1 MDDQR
6 PDVTVDRDRAA
17 LTNGDG
23 GPGSGG
29 FRRRTRATAKAG
41 DGGRWLGRS
50 SVKVRATAG
59 ATAVVAAALAIGATG
74 LVLMVRDSLRDG
86 LEAQADQRASA
97 IAAQITASG
106 PPTPTPTEPGAATPP
121 DDESDGDDDG
131 PDDVVWQV
139 LDDHGRVVAASE
151 PLGVVLPGPTLLPGA
166 EHRYVMATERA
177 AGYTI
182 TVGVSLEDVDDAT
195 SALVT
200 PLALGLPLILL
211 LVAGVTW
218 TVVARA
224 LAPIER
230 IRREAEEITGD
241 RLDRRVPE
249 PASRDEVHR
258 MARTMNRMLAR
269 LQTSR
274 DRQQQFVAD
283 ASHELRSPL
292 TSIRQ
297 AAEVSRAHPGA
308 LPDGELTETVLE
320 ESARMQ
326 RLVDQLL
333 LLTRAGD
340 GALTRTREEVDCD
353 DLVLAEAGRL
363 RRAGV
368 TVDTTGVLAGRVRAD
383 PAALAQVVRN
393 LADNAARHATSTVA
407 VAVRPV
413 RNGVEL
419 TVDDD
424 GHGIAAD
431 QRERVFERFVR
442 LDEARARDDGGS
454 GLGLAIVAELVGAHG
469 GTVTIA
475 ESALGG
481 ARFTVRLPA

>member
-1 MDDQR
+1 L
-6 PDVTVDRDRAA
+6 V
-17 LTNGDG
+17 
-23 GPGSGG
+23 
-29 FRRRTRATAKAG
+29 
-41 DGGRWLGRS
+41 WLLLDYRS
-50 SVKVRATAG
+50 A
-59 ATAVVAAALAIGATG
+59 
-74 LVLMVRDSLRDG
+74 
-86 LEAQADQRASA
+86 
-97 IAAQITASG
+97 
-106 PPTPTPTEPGAATPP
+106 
-121 DDESDGDDDG
+121 
-131 PDDVVWQV
+131 
-139 LDDHGRVVAASE
+139 VVAASE
-151 PLGVVLPGPTLLPGA
+151 PLGVVLPGPPLLPGA
-166 EHRYVMATERA
+166 DHRYVMAVART
-177 AGYTI
+177 GDYTVV
-182 TVGVSLEDVDDAT
+182 VGVSLEDVDDAT

-200 PLALGLPLILL
+200 PLAVGLPLLLL

-269 LQTSR
+269 LQASR

-308 LPDGELTETVLE
+308 LPDGELTDTVLAE
-320 ESARMQ
+320 AGRMS

-340 GALTRTREEVDCD
+340 GAPIRTREDVDCD
-353 DLVLAEAGRL
+353 DLVLAEAARL
-363 RRAGV
+363 RRSGL
-368 TVDTTGVLAGRVRAD
+368 TVDTTGVAAGRVRAD
-383 PAALAQVVRN
+383 PVALAQVVRN
-393 LADNAARHATSTVA
+393 LADNAARHASSTVA

-413 RNGVEL
+413 RDGVEL
-419 TVDDD
+419 TIEDD
-424 GHGIAAD
+424 GHGIAVD

-442 LDEARARDDGGS
+442 LDEARTRDDGGS
-454 GLGLAIVAELVGAHG
+454 GLGLAIVAELVGAHD
-469 GTVTIA
+469 GTVTITD
-475 ESALGG
+475 SALGG
-481 ARFTVRLPA
+481 ARFVVRLPP